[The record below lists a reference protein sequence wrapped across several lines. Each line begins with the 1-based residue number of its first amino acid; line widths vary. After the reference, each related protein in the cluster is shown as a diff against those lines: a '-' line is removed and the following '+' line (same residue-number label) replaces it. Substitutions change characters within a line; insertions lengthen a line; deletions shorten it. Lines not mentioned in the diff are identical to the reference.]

1 MIDYDRFWAEAG
13 CMPGMTREQ
22 TEKYLRQQL
31 GGIEFEAVMGK
42 RTPGPAVTAAQI
54 EAWEGQRGVRLP
66 EVLRQALGQHNGGY
80 VRGTQFRILQLAE
93 IGPIEDDAFWEFACY
108 EEERVPDRRLVF
120 RFAEEEETSGSFYL
134 VFARGPQEEP
144 GVFEYHDDGGDF
156 DRCSA
161 SVSTF
166 FDRMLRSDEA
176 PSVDWSESKRLPI
189 VAEETIDLTRLH
201 GEGAANE
208 QVLVR
213 QGENLVLFTH
223 DRAPHEERFTRT
235 LLPLPLEEMM
245 AWVRPYRPDPLRTY
259 SLYLQPQNREGIVQ
273 LESKRTEDGRWKN
286 LKSNGVPVLVVFEST
301 DQARLEA
308 LRREVFGERA
318 ATRSQA
324 EDQRREKLQQLMG
337 GLASQEQYAAGMQMF
352 LQMMGQAAGPTPPGL
367 LTPENLPKEAAA
379 LQAVMQQ
386 RMQTL
391 MEKANSVLAEHPLSP
406 EIQRLLE
413 KATRPP
419 DDAKRD

>member
-1 MIDYDRFWAEAG
+1 
-13 CMPGMTREQ
+13 
-22 TEKYLRQQL
+22 
-31 GGIEFEAVMGK
+31 
-42 RTPGPAVTAAQI
+42 
-54 EAWEGQRGVRLP
+54 
-66 EVLRQALGQHNGGY
+66 
-80 VRGTQFRILQLAE
+80 
-93 IGPIEDDAFWEFACY
+93 
-108 EEERVPDRRLVF
+108 
-120 RFAEEEETSGSFYL
+120 
-134 VFARGPQEEP
+134 
-144 GVFEYHDDGGDF
+144 
-156 DRCSA
+156 
-161 SVSTF
+161 
-166 FDRMLRSDEA
+166 MLRSDEA

-189 VAEETIDLTRLH
+189 VAEETIDLAPLY
-201 GEGAANE
+201 GDGAANE

-213 QGENLVLFTH
+213 LGEGLVLFTH
-223 DRAPHEERFTRT
+223 ERAPHEERFTRT

-245 AWVRPYRPDPLRTY
+245 AWVRPFRPDPRRTY
-259 SLYLQPQNREGIVQ
+259 SLYLQPKNRDGIVQ

-286 LKSNGVPVLVVFEST
+286 FKSNGVPVLVVFEST

-318 ATRSQA
+318 AARSEA
-324 EDQRREKLQQLMG
+324 EDQRREKLQQVMG

-352 LQMMGQAAGPTPPGL
+352 LQVMGQQGGPTPPGL

-379 LQAVMQQ
+379 LQAMMQQ

-391 MEKANSVLAEHPLSP
+391 MEKAKSVLADHPLSP